1 MCRNYRELTA
11 VELGEIAALYPVT
24 PNREIARKYDISVDA
39 LVDYLAAPRGWK
51 KDYKAVLIGSRG
63 GHSLTEKQIAWII
76 KHYKHTKN
84 ADILAKFGIGE
95 TALHRIARKY
105 GLKKTRQQMKK
116 TQQDATSHAYEVC
129 RKYGIYA
136 ELSERKK
143 QEFAERKARG
153 LPHPGGFKK
162 GVSNKDRLGPKRFKE
177 CMEKAAA
184 TMREVRRNERMRMR
198 WGLPQKTKLRLSFDG
213 VISPRARK
221 KIQYRNCL
229 RKKGYI
235 CEWGEDT
242 VYYDEHTQRS
252 EKMEANAMKV
262 GLRFEQINN

>member
-11 VELGEIAALYPVT
+11 VELGEIASLYPVT
-24 PNREIARKYDISVDA
+24 PNRDIARKYDISVDA

-63 GHSLTEKQIAWII
+63 GHSLTEKQIAWIV

-84 ADILAKFGIGE
+84 ADILAKFDIGE

-143 QEFAERKARG
+143 REFAERKARG
-153 LPHPGGFKK
+153 EPHPGGFKK
-162 GVSNKDRLGPKRFKE
+162 GVSNRDRLGPKRFKAFI
-177 CMEKAAA
+177 EKAAA
-184 TMREVRRNERMRMR
+184 SMRETRRKERMRMR
-198 WGLPQKTKLRLSFDG
+198 WGLPQKTKLRLSLNG
-213 VISPRARK
+213 YTHKARK
-221 KIQYRNCL
+221 KACYRNCL
-229 RKKGYI
+229 RRKGYF

-262 GLRFEQINN
+262 GLRFEAINN